1 MSNQSVKR
9 VTRRRSVVSSIILPS
24 LIVSLLAVFIIL
36 PLFQT
41 LLLSFTSTLPRS
53 GIIEGELSLI
63 NYVNLFRSDA
73 LRDSLFNSLI
83 YVMLNI
89 ALCLIAG
96 LPAAYAFSRYRFVGD
111 RHFLLALLIFRVTP
125 PVALSLP
132 IFILFAEFN
141 LVNSPIGIALV
152 HCLFN
157 IPIAIWVLESFI
169 STVPKEF
176 DEMARMDGHSLVG
189 FFFKHLVPAIAPGIG
204 VTVFFCFLFS
214 WVEVVFARILTVTAG
229 KPITMAIN
237 ALFTFQTD
245 MGLVTAMTVFSLVPG
260 IIMIALVRNHI
271 ARGFAVRV

>member
-1 MSNQSVKR
+1 MAPNS
-9 VTRRRSVVSSIILPS
+9 VTRVRHKATIFNRLIMPLMILS
-24 LIVSLLAVFIIL
+24 GLAAFIIL

-41 LLLSFTSTLPRS
+41 LVLSFMSTVPRQ
-53 GIIEGELSLI
+53 GMVEGQWSMI
-63 NYVNLFRSDA
+63 NYVNLFRTDA
-73 LRDSLFNSLI
+73 LRESMLNSLF
-83 YVMLNI
+83 YVGLNI
-89 ALCLIAG
+89 FLCLLAG

-111 RHFLLALLIFRVTP
+111 KHFLMALLVFRVTP

-132 IFILFAEFN
+132 IFILFAQFN

-157 IPIAIWVLESFI
+157 IPIAIWILESFI
-169 STVPKEF
+169 SAIPREF
-176 DEMARMDGHSLVG
+176 DEMAMMDGHSLLG
-189 FFFKHLVPAIAPGIG
+189 FFLKHLIPAIAPGIG

-245 MGLVTAMTVFSLVPG
+245 MGLVTAMTAFSLLPG
-260 IIMIALVRNHI
+260 LIMIALVRNHI
-271 ARGFAVRV
+271 ARGFTVRI

>member
-1 MSNQSVKR
+1 MIAFKTFRAQQNSRHFFSGFFAISVM
-9 VTRRRSVVSSIILPS
+9 V
-24 LIVSLLAVFIIL
+24 LLAVFVLL
-36 PLFQT
+36 PLLQT
-41 LLLSFTSTLPRS
+41 IILSFTSTLPHEDVA
-53 GIIEGELSLI
+53 EGQLSFI
-63 NYVNLFRSDA
+63 NYENLFRSDA
-73 LRDSLFNSLI
+73 LTQSMLNSLT
-83 YVMLNI
+83 YVLLNI

-132 IFILFAEFN
+132 VFILFAQFN

-169 STVPKEF
+169 SAIPREF
-176 DEMARMDGHSLVG
+176 DETARMDGHSLPS
-189 FFFKHLVPAIAPGIG
+189 FFIKHLIPAIAPGIG

-245 MGLVTAMTVFSLVPG
+245 MGLVTAMTIFSLVPG
-260 IIMIALVRNHI
+260 LLMIALVRNHI
-271 ARGFAVRV
+271 ARGFAVRI

>member
-1 MSNQSVKR
+1 MIAHGVKR
-9 VTRRRSVVSSIILPS
+9 VMKRPERMRNLLISVLVLIS
-24 LIVSLLAVFIIL
+24 LAGFIIL

-53 GIIEGELSLI
+53 GFIEGQLSFI
-63 NYVNLFRSDA
+63 NYVNLFRSDT
-73 LRDSLFNSLI
+73 LKDSLINSLI
-83 YVMLNI
+83 YVGLNVV
-89 ALCLIAG
+89 LCLMAG
-96 LPAAYAFSRYRFVGD
+96 LPAAYAFSRYRFIGD
-111 RHFLLALLIFRVTP
+111 RHILLALLIFRVTP

-132 IFILFAEFN
+132 IFILFAHFD

-169 STVPKEF
+169 SAIPREF
-176 DEMARMDGHSLVG
+176 DEMARLDGYSLPR
-189 FFFKHLVPAIAPGIG
+189 FFVKHLIPAIAPGIG

-245 MGLVTAMTVFSLVPG
+245 MGLVTAMTIFSLMPG
-260 IIMIALVRNHI
+260 LIMIALVRNHI